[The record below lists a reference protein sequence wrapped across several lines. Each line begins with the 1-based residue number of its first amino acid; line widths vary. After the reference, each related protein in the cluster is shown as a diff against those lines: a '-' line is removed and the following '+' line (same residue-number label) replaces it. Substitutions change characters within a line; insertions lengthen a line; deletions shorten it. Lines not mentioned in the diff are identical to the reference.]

1 MKLKPLSNWT
11 LIRPSAAIER
21 TAAGIY
27 IPEVAKE
34 RPVEGEVLAI
44 GEGRWEEEKDAKGKV
59 KEKKFVKTSV
69 APGARV
75 MYEKYAASK
84 VEIDGEELV
93 LVREENIL
101 GQYE

>member
-1 MKLKPLSNWT
+1 MKLRPLSNWA
-11 LIRPSAAIER
+11 LIRPSAASDK
-21 TAAGIY
+21 TAGGIY

-34 RPVEGEVLAI
+34 KPVEGEVLAI
-44 GEGRWEEEKDAKGKV
+44 GDGRWEEEKDAKGKL
-59 KEKKFVKTSV
+59 KEKKFVKTSLK
-69 APGARV
+69 PGTRV